1 MSTITPEQIHATA
14 DRLQAEGVR
23 PTLAAVRQAL
33 GGGSFTTISE
43 AMKTWRAQV
52 QEEHELA
59 LVQVPA
65 ALDER
70 MEQLKRAAWEVAQ
83 QEAENRLKSERE
95 ALAAQRQE
103 MDAQLNELHQLM
115 EILETE
121 ASEKDA
127 ALASLQASSAKELA
141 LLTEQKEEQSRSFA
155 DQLGQLKGELAE
167 KNSELKKMGEQL
179 KAAQSELSASG
190 IELIQMRAKAESYHR
205 ENQTLTQNM
214 EYYRDLQARSEAKVD
229 RLQGELDQLHEALSE
244 QKSKNETLAAQAVMH
259 VAELEKLQ
267 ESERVLRTRN
277 EDLAQKLARAEVFE
291 QLLEAEKQK
300 KEADSAA
307 QK

>member
-1 MSTITPEQIHATA
+1 MSTITPEQIHQVA
-14 DRLQAEGVR
+14 DRLQAEGTR

-43 AMKTWRAQV
+43 AMKSWRAQV

-95 ALAAQRQE
+95 ALANQRQE
-103 MDAQLNELHQLM
+103 MDSQLNELHQLM

-127 ALASLQASSAKELA
+127 ALASLRASSAEELA
-141 LLTEQKEEQSRSFA
+141 LLKQQKEEQSRSFS

-167 KNSELKKMGEQL
+167 KNSELKKLGEQL
-179 KAAQSELSASG
+179 GLTQRELSASG
-190 IELIQMRAKAESYHR
+190 TELIGMRAKAESYHR

-214 EYYRDLQARSEAKVD
+214 EYYRDLQTRSEAKVD
-229 RLQGELDQLHEALSE
+229 RLQNELDQLHEAMSE
-244 QKSKNETLAAQAVMH
+244 QKSKNEALAAQAVMH

-267 ESERVLRTRN
+267 ALEKTLRAKN
-277 EDLAQKLARAEVFE
+277 EELAQKLARAEVFE
-291 QLLEAEKQK
+291 QLLEEEKK